1 VHVSL
6 PVDRTRG
13 NTRKWHLSM
22 SKVIRIQL
30 YSRLRDVAAAYYS
43 RNKVD
48 ELRTVDEIPGVG
60 DAMVSEGWFKS
71 ARVGKVRRDS
81 RTYSGGPHPGEIP
94 PSSTTPPLYAYSLG
108 SPTSHSRYI
117 QYPNQHTISS
127 GPSGHFSAPS
137 STQNHLT
144 EHLVPLEYLK
154 NISAPRRDPTDEQL
168 LRRFAS

>member
-1 VHVSL
+1 
-6 PVDRTRG
+6 
-13 NTRKWHLSM
+13 M

-43 RNKVD
+43 RNKID